1 MRNHKALALVVSTA
15 FASLIEPALPAGK
28 PTEANILPLTYTC
41 SSSLKFRAQDM
52 TSAQFADSCAQL
64 GTQEGDFHN
73 RLETAQQPVDN
84 DQNEDLRMVI
94 FDNYNQ
100 YKRYGGR
107 LYNIS
112 TNNGGIYIE
121 GDASNSN
128 NQASFYAHEADWLQP
143 AFVIW
148 NLRHEYVH
156 YLDGRFDLKGN
167 FSDYPQTTIWWSE
180 GLAEYISKIDDNSDA
195 VALINSAGANRSLS
209 QVFATNYNNSSEEIY
224 DWGYLGVRFM
234 FERHMDEIR
243 NLRAETR
250 AANWSNYQSMLDN
263 WAPSYES
270 EWQTWL
276 VNLAQQ

>member
-1 MRNHKALALVVSTA
+1 MHNRKALALVLTTALASLMEPA
-15 FASLIEPALPAGK
+15 FAGGR

-41 SSSLKFRAQDM
+41 SNTLNFRAQDM
-52 TSAQFADSCAQL
+52 TNTQFANSCAQV
-64 GTQEGDFHN
+64 GTQEGYFHN

-84 DQNEDLRMVI
+84 DLNQDLRMVI
-94 FDNYNQ
+94 FDDYNQ

-107 LYNIS
+107 LYNIN

-121 GDASNSN
+121 GDATNSS
-128 NQASFYAHEADWLQP
+128 NQASFYAHEADWLRP
-143 AFVIW
+143 EFVIW

-167 FSDYPQTTIWWSE
+167 FSDYPQTTVWWAE
-180 GLAEYISKIDDNSDA
+180 GLAEYISKVDA
-195 VALINSAGANRSLS
+195 NGDAIALINTAGANRTLA

-234 FERHMDEIR
+234 FEKHMAEIR

-250 AANWSNYQSMLDN
+250 AANWSNYQSLLNN
-263 WAPSYES
+263 WAPSYET

-276 VNLAQQ
+276 VGLAGQ